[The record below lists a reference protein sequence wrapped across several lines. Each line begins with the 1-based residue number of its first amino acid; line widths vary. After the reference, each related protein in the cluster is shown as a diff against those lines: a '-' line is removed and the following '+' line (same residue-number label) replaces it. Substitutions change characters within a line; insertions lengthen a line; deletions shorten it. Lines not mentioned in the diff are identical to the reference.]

1 MRYLKVISSYI
12 NIDQTI
18 YICVDAGDEEG
29 KVIFSWKD
37 TDGSVHTQTLVR
49 KDTVIAEPLT
59 TDEVRRALFRALAAL
74 TDTVCVVD
82 ICDHFDKEEDD
93 EE

>member
-1 MRYLKVISSYI
+1 MRYLKVIGNYI
-12 NIDQTI
+12 NIDKTI
-18 YICVDAGDEEG
+18 YICVDSGDEEG

-37 TDGSVHTQTLVR
+37 TSGTVHTQTLVR

-59 TDEVRRALFRALAAL
+59 VSEVRDALFGALAAL
-74 TDTVCVVD
+74 NDTVCTVD
-82 ICDHFDKEEDD
+82 ICDYFDKDEED

>member
-1 MRYLKVISSYI
+1 MRYLKVIGNYI

-18 YICVDAGDEEG
+18 YICIDSGGEEG
-29 KVIFSWKD
+29 RVSFSWKD
-37 TDGSVHTQTLVR
+37 TNGTVHTQTLVR

-59 TDEVRRALFRALAAL
+59 ADEVRRALFRALATL
-74 TDTVCVVD
+74 NDTICTVD
-82 ICDHFDKEEDD
+82 ICDYFDEEEED

>member
-1 MRYLKVISSYI
+1 MRYLKVISNYI

-18 YICVDAGDEEG
+18 YICVDSGNEEG
-29 KVIFSWKD
+29 KVAFSWKD

-59 TDEVRRALFRALAAL
+59 VNEVRRALFRALAAL
-74 TDTVCVVD
+74 NDTVCAVD
-82 ICDHFDKEEDD
+82 ICDYLDD
-93 EE
+93 EEDGE